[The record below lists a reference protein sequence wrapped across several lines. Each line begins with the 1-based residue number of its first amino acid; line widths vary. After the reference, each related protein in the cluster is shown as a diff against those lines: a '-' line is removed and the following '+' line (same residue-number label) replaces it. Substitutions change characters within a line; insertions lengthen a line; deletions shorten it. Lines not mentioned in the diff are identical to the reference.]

1 MYGLTSDAQRS
12 EMDVTDPRIFVV
24 NLTPLPDLK
33 EALTDDNGQSNLE
46 NPELWAGNDEE
57 IYFYIHM

>member
-46 NPELWAGNDEE
+46 NPEL
-57 IYFYIHM
+57 